1 MKRQNEK
8 LSLNKLKISKLN
20 NLSFINGGDG
30 GDDDDGTIR
39 SRIPTR
45 CKPGNGNGNGFGDIV
60 EG

>member
-1 MKRQNEK
+1 MKRQKEK
-8 LSLNKLKISKLN
+8 LTLNKFNISRLTS
-20 NLSFINGGDG
+20 LSFIKGGDG
-30 GDDDDGTIR
+30 GEDDDGTLR